1 MAKYSFN
8 KEEFEAWK
16 RAQQESADLQQK
28 LNTSMKDYL
37 TTVKQIG
44 ELQKNIKYIEQ
55 QISKLKKEQN
65 DYEDEIRKNGQ
76 KIRELR
82 LAGYSAASD
91 EVKVLKKQNEE
102 IRKLIAAKRKSVD
115 LTEHE
120 LEVLKKQ
127 TAELTEQVKQVNA
140 LSLGFNTIVDS
151 LGAVPGLIK
160 KGYGML
166 KGTGIFEMDKEIR
179 NATRSMAGGQKTYNN
194 ILNTVSETAKRTTM
208 WGVGLK
214 DLAVMQQGYS
224 EAIGR
229 SVMLT
234 EAGAKAMAGI
244 AEGTGLG
251 KEFAVELAAGMDDFN
266 ISAERTGQIVEDN
279 MNLAAKLGVNGAA
292 AMKSIQNNL
301 KLAQKYNFKGG
312 IAGLAK
318 FSVEATKLKL
328 DLDGIAGV
336 VDKVFTPEGAIELSA
351 ELSVMGGRF
360 AALADPMQL
369 LFKGRNDFEGFAK
382 DIGKASAEFLTFNKE
397 TGEFEKGTGLAAHH
411 MKVIAQKLGISEES
425 LFKMGQT
432 QARIEEMRRNMS
444 FGVSDEDA
452 QLVESM
458 ANFSKK
464 KGGFVVNVEGRET
477 LIKDLKAADM
487 EKLRAEKKTLEERAE
502 DARTF
507 DETLS
512 DLILQFKQLLL
523 PFAQSLKEYLGGP
536 IQELSKTWTA
546 EGFYDTLKGFVQSVV
561 DLIPAIKKFVT
572 DNPITS
578 GIIAGTAIFGGVLA
592 KAAMWM
598 ANGVAL
604 GMGFNSVASVGG
616 GGGGGSILDMLG
628 GKGGKGGP
636 GFMKN
641 YKGLRAMGDS
651 RLGAAKSAFKWSG
664 GLKGMAGRGLG
675 FLGSAGGAGL
685 LSAGFAGYD
694 EWTENSAMG
703 MGTGEN
709 IGRTASKGGGAGAGA
724 LAGAAMGAWAGPIG
738 MLIGGAIGGFAG
750 SEFGEQIGDAIWG
763 EEGATATNS
772 NYRHTDYSHINDGIM
787 FHPNDKFMRV
797 NDAVTI
803 AGTSTSGNNKLAQE
817 LNSSNMNGEV
827 NHNFK
832 DLNIRITVDAPT
844 DSEFWRSVVNQP
856 DIMRRITE
864 AVHISTEEA
873 ASGKISGKSKRRFKA

>member
-1 MAKYSFN
+1 
-8 KEEFEAWK
+8 
-16 RAQQESADLQQK
+16 
-28 LNTSMKDYL
+28 
-37 TTVKQIG
+37 
-44 ELQKNIKYIEQ
+44 
-55 QISKLKKEQN
+55 
-65 DYEDEIRKNGQ
+65 
-76 KIRELR
+76 
-82 LAGYSAASD
+82 
-91 EVKVLKKQNEE
+91 
-102 IRKLIAAKRKSVD
+102 
-115 LTEHE
+115 
-120 LEVLKKQ
+120 
-127 TAELTEQVKQVNA
+127 
-140 LSLGFNTIVDS
+140 
-151 LGAVPGLIK
+151 
-160 KGYGML
+160 
-166 KGTGIFEMDKEIR
+166 
-179 NATRSMAGGQKTYNN
+179 
-194 ILNTVSETAKRTTM
+194 
-208 WGVGLK
+208 
-214 DLAVMQQGYS
+214 
-224 EAIGR
+224 
-229 SVMLT
+229 
-234 EAGAKAMAGI
+234 
-244 AEGTGLG
+244 
-251 KEFAVELAAGMDDFN
+251 
-266 ISAERTGQIVEDN
+266 
-279 MNLAAKLGVNGAA
+279 
-292 AMKSIQNNL
+292 MKSIQTNL

-397 TGEFEKGTGLAAHH
+397 TGEFEKGTGLAAHN
-411 MKVIAQKLGISEES
+411 MKVIAQKLGMSEES

-458 ANFSKK
+458 ASFSKK

-502 DARTF
+502 EARTF

-523 PFAQSLKEYLGGP
+523 PFAQNLKEYLGGP

-546 EGFYDTLKGFVQSVV
+546 EGFYDTLKGFVQGIA
-561 DLIPAIKKFVT
+561 DLIPAIMKFVT
-572 DNPITS
+572 ENPITTAMV
-578 GIIAGTAIFGGVLA
+578 AGTALFGGILG
-592 KAAMWM
+592 KAAMWI

-604 GMGFNSVASVGG
+604 GIGFKSVAGFG
-616 GGGGGSILDMLG
+616 GGGGGSPLDMMG

-651 RLGAAKSAFKWSG
+651 RLGAAKSAFKWGG

-675 FLGSAGGAGL
+675 FLGSAAGTGL

-694 EWTENSAMG
+694 EWSENAAMG

-709 IGRTASKGGGAGAGA
+709 VGRTVSKGGGAGAGA
-724 LAGAAMGAWAGPIG
+724 LAGAALGSFAGPIG
-738 MLIGGAIGGFAG
+738 TLLGGVIGGIAG
-750 SEFGEQIGDAIWG
+750 SAFGEEIGDAIWG
-763 EEGATATNS
+763 DERAAAGDSVGGTKYDVS
-772 NYRHTDYSHINDGIM
+772 KIHDGIM
-787 FHPNDKFMRV
+787 FHPNDKFMKV

-817 LNSSNMNGEV
+817 LGGSSMGGEIS
-827 NHNFK
+827 HNFK
-832 DLNIRITVDAPT
+832 DLNIKISVDAPT
-844 DSEFWRSVVNQP
+844 DSEFWRTVVNQP

-864 AVHISTEEA
+864 AVHVSTEEA
-873 ASGKISGKSKRRFKA
+873 ASGKIAGKSKRNFRS